1 MSTASKL
8 TLATTLIGTIG
19 VVAFVHW
26 GQTAE
31 KAAMHAGVIRDEEN
45 QRRKREVQEE
55 RRLDFELQK
64 KLEEEYK
71 KTQSVHDSTAGG

>member
-1 MSTASKL
+1 MSAASKA
-8 TLATTLIGTIG
+8 TLAATLIGTIG
-19 VVAFVHW
+19 IVAFVHW

-64 KLEEEYK
+64 KLEQELL
-71 KTQSVHDSTAGG
+71 KTQSVHDSTTGA

>member
-1 MSTASKL
+1 MSAASKA
-8 TLATTLIGTIG
+8 TLATTLIGCIG
-19 VVAFVHW
+19 IVAFVHW

-55 RRLDFELQK
+55 RRMDFEIQK
-64 KLEEEYK
+64 KLEEELL
-71 KTQSVHDSTAGG
+71 KTQSVHDSTSGA